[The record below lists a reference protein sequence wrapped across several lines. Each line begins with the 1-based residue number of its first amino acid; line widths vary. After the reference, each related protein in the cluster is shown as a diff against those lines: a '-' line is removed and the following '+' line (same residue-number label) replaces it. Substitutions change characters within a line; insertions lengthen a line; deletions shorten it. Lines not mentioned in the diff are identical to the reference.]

1 LTDDRSGYTRKVS
14 QRSWHAFVDGTDRC
28 AHGVQIYAELEELSH
43 SVASYLA
50 AGFALGEPG
59 VVVATNEHFA
69 HFKQALAKTGW
80 KHDDELLVFAEAEEA
95 LVAIMDGDVPAA
107 AAFERVVGGLLDQ
120 AAERFPERNIRAFGE
135 MVDIL
140 HARGEQAAAVQ
151 LEELWNDLAT
161 RRQFSLL
168 CGYRLNV
175 FDRETQSGSL
185 PDVCRTHSHVLP
197 AADHVRFGLAVD
209 DALEEALGYDQAGKV
224 YVMVNR
230 EVREADGVPFPQKV
244 LMWLSQNMP
253 ASADRVLAAA
263 RERYFAPLTATE

>member
-1 LTDDRSGYTRKVS
+1 VG

-28 AHGVQIYAELEELSH
+28 AHGVQIYAELDELSE

-59 VVVATNEHFA
+59 VVVATKDHFV
-69 HFKQALAKTGW
+69 HFEQALAKAGS
-80 KHDDELLVFAEAEEA
+80 KYDDELLVFAEAEETLA
-95 LVAIMDGDVPAA
+95 GIMDGDAPSP

-120 AAERFPERNIRAFGE
+120 AAERFPGRNIRAFGE

-140 HARGEQAAAVQ
+140 HSRGEPAAAVQ
-151 LEELWNDLAT
+151 LEELWNGLAAH
-161 RRQFSLL
+161 RQFSLL

-175 FDRETQSGSL
+175 FDRETQTGSL
-185 PDVCRTHSHVLP
+185 PEVCRTHSHVLP

-224 YVMVNR
+224 YVMANR
-230 EVREADGVPFPQKV
+230 EARGADGVPVPQQV
-244 LMWLSQNMP
+244 LMWLSKNMP
-253 ASADRVLAAA
+253 ASADRVLAGA
-263 RERYFAPLTATE
+263 RERYFAGPLTAAE